1 MEFSSSSL
9 NLYHVNDYQMSF
21 CILSLTTQ
29 SLHYE
34 SSAALL
40 STYVASFISFYFLLV
55 LTCHIES
62 SSSVEYTYLHNL
74 IWNDL

>member
-21 CILSLTTQ
+21 CILSLTTE

-34 SSAALL
+34 SSTALQSLHMWLVNQFLL
-40 STYVASFISFYFLLV
+40 SACIDFP
-55 LTCHIES
+55 H
-62 SSSVEYTYLHNL
+62 
-74 IWNDL
+74 